1 VRKMGSG
8 RSVMLRI
15 PSLATSSASL
25 SPFWASEAVELLFH
39 FMAITYEHRLEGK
52 LITNYTKRVFL
63 Y

>member
-8 RSVMLRI
+8 RSLMLRI

-25 SPFWASEAVELLFH
+25 SPFWASEAVELLFL

-52 LITNYTKRVFL
+52 
-63 Y
+63 